1 MLFETTSDF
10 KIMIVSYSY
19 EYIKYWVDKRINI
32 LFRDYHRL
40 IDSNYFLN
48 LNKAL
53 NLDSLFSS
61 LSK

>member
-1 MLFETTSDF
+1 MLFETTSNF

-32 LFRDYHRL
+32 SFRDDHRL
-40 IDSNYFLN
+40 IDSNYFLKLSN
-48 LNKAL
+48 AL
-53 NLDSLFSS
+53 NLDYRFSS

>member
-32 LFRDYHRL
+32 FIQR
-40 IDSNYFLN
+40 IS
-48 LNKAL
+48 
-53 NLDSLFSS
+53 
-61 LSK
+61 